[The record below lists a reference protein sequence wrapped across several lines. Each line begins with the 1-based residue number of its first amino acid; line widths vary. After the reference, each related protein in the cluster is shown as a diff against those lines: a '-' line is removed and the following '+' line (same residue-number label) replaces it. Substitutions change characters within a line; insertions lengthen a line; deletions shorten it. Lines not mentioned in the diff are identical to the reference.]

1 MKKKLL
7 VIGCGLLVI
16 LSGLI
21 VCLYWN
27 KSPEKAGYK
36 DQLEEVDPNMLVLS
50 DPTIRVTFE
59 EVILSQPKETRK
71 LVVFEQNA
79 TVKAKVEDRVFEHI
93 DWSALTRSQTVSYTA
108 TGSFVVDLSNLSKN
122 DIVDDK
128 DNKILTIKIDHPMLD
143 KIEVDP
149 NKIKIGD
156 TQRGLLTF
164 GNIRLTL
171 EDYISI
177 EKSIQKQFKSK
188 FDTSANGQKAD
199 DTALEMVKKIY
210 EPIVKAVDGA
220 YTVVIEFK

>member
-7 VIGCGLLVI
+7 VIGCGLLI
-16 LSGLI
+16 FLSCLI

-27 KSPEKAGYK
+27 KLPEKVGYK

-50 DPTIRVTFE
+50 DPTIKVTFE
-59 EVILSQPKETRK
+59 EVILSQPTETRK
-71 LVVFEQNA
+71 LVVFEQKA

-108 TGSFVVDLSNLSKN
+108 TGSFVVDLSNLSEN

-128 DNKILTIKIDHPMLD
+128 DNKILTIRIDHPKLD

-164 GNIRLTL
+164 GNIKLTL

-177 EKSIQKQFKSK
+177 EKSIQKRLKAK

-199 DTALEMVKKIY
+199 DIALQMVK
-210 EPIVKAVDGA
+210 ELFAPIVKAVDDS
-220 YTVVIEFK
+220 YTLVIEFK